1 MNKIAVR
8 TVELNKGHVDVYEK
22 NGITLYAYQTH
33 DLIDDEVFVLARSG
47 RGVVIELPCFFDNIR
62 ELTDFLAREGIQVE
76 AKLVAY
82 HAAGPSC
89 RRFRP
94 MVRPPLSPI
103 TPRAAA
109 QRWFPT
115 LKTRSARAL
124 TQGFAAWITCW
135 KRAR

>member
-62 ELTDFLAREGIQVE
+62 ELTDFLKSEGVTVE
-76 AKLVAY
+76 AKFVAY
-82 HAAGPSC
+82 HAAGASFLPEVPAYGTESS
-89 RRFRP
+89 
-94 MVRPPLSPI
+94 VAYNTTGGGVPLECI
-103 TPRAAA
+103 
-109 QRWFPT
+109 
-115 LKTRSARAL
+115 
-124 TQGFAAWITCW
+124 
-135 KRAR
+135 

>member
-47 RGVVIELPCFFDNIR
+47 RGVVIELPCFHDNIR
-62 ELTDFLAREGIQVE
+62 ELTAFLAPGGASQVE

-82 HAAGPSC
+82 HAAGRGLPAGGSGLWHGLL
-89 RRFRP
+89 RRLQHHGR
-94 MVRPPLSPI
+94 RRSAGGQLS
-103 TPRAAA
+103 
-109 QRWFPT
+109 
-115 LKTRSARAL
+115 KTRFGEQL
-124 TQGFAAWITCW
+124 
-135 KRAR
+135 